1 VPLLRGVGGAST
13 VACAQ
18 KSNPGGMSMRP
29 TVVVHQKPN
38 PCHFVREGHMSLKS
52 HTVTLMSIFPLL
64 QHYVSIYQI
73 LNGLKSI
80 KFDAKFAA
88 ENTFYV
94 KNARCQQ
101 QQHQAPG

>member
-1 VPLLRGVGGAST
+1 
-13 VACAQ
+13 
-18 KSNPGGMSMRP
+18 MRP

-88 ENTFYV
+88 ENTLCQKRALSLEAAAAGAIQACSLIV
-94 KNARCQQ
+94 ARSC
-101 QQHQAPG
+101 